1 MRKSKKTT
9 PGADAPTVLLV
20 ENDKAAFD
28 ATAAMLRAAGLNVVH
43 ATTAVDALDVLR
55 SARRIDLLFAC
66 VQMPGQ
72 PSGFTLARM
81 ARLRRRDL
89 PVIYAAE
96 SGVDSKETDRALGP
110 ILQRPFDADTL
121 ASEINAVLGTSR

>member
-1 MRKSKKTT
+1 
-9 PGADAPTVLLV
+9 
-20 ENDKAAFD
+20 
-28 ATAAMLRAAGLNVVH
+28 MLRAAGLNVVH

-55 SARRIDLLFAC
+55 SARRIDLLFAS

-72 PSGFTLARM
+72 PSGFTLGRM

-110 ILQRPFDADTL
+110 ILQRPFEADTL
-121 ASEINAVLGTSR
+121 ASKINAVLGSPR